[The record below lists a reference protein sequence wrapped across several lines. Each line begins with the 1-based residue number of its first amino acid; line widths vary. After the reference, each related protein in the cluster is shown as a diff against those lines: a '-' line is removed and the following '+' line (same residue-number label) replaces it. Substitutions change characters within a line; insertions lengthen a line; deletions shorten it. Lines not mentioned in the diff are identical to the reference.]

1 MEMTRLVTRIVLL
14 PLEAAAFGADVV
26 AQSTR
31 SVHKMAEKSVR
42 SLIGDNDEADDDDD
56 ED

>member
-1 MEMTRLVTRIVLL
+1 MEMTQLVTRIVLL

-42 SLIGDNDEADDDDD
+42 SLIGGDEEDDDD
-56 ED
+56 EED